1 MITKTVQAVLLCMSL
16 LISSC
21 SVVQQLSV
29 TDEQLHPRA
38 LDLPPATV
46 TEAPNGEL
54 VLQNL
59 GANANVNVTYPAI
72 TTGHSVGLRWTG
84 KNVYNAPVQTV
95 GATRPLAFT
104 IPKTTLVQDAG
115 GTGVLTYSVGVGG
128 DPLEISQPRAIK
140 VIGTP
145 APGGD
150 YPKPAM
156 PAAPNG
162 KLDLATMGATAPVT
176 ATYPGITSGHNVG
189 MRWKGKSQYDAPL
202 QTVGATRPLTFEIP
216 KAEVAKDVGGTAVLT
231 YSVGI
236 GNDPLK
242 ISEPLSIEVI
252 NALPSDGAA
261 IAAALNARYTDTRA
275 SCPGNT
281 PAYYCN
287 GVVIRGTQ
295 NGNFDPWNPS
305 AGAIAVGGTSFS
317 YMRVDANVTPIRD
330 SGLIFTSQEKAI
342 ATNKI
347 VEYLCIYVHN
357 ASTSGNTRDK
367 GCGMR
372 PRSNIA
378 ADLSSCASINV
389 RTLAQWS
396 AHAATLPG
404 AAYQCSLSTQDA
416 SQFQVSIQARANI
429 NFPYKTAWNEVM
441 IATWPPD
448 IGNRLP
454 IEAFWW
460 NTAKASVAEAKAY
473 QTKFK
478 NKTGLWVPVIRV
490 DVAQLNGRPFSYNAA
505 DQAVQP

>member
-1 MITKTVQAVLLCMSL
+1 MTAHTHKTTVLCLCL

-59 GANANVNVTYPAI
+59 GANANVKVTYPVI
-72 TTGHSVGLRWTG
+72 NNGHNVGLRWTG
-84 KNVYNAPVQTV
+84 KTTYNAPVQTV

-104 IPKTTLVQDAG
+104 IPKTTIAQDAG
-115 GTGVLTYSVGVGG
+115 GTGVLTYSVGVG
-128 DPLEISQPRAIK
+128 DNPLEISQPRPIK

-162 KLDLATMGATAPVT
+162 KLDLATMGATVSVT
-176 ATYPGITSGHNVG
+176 ATYPGITNGHNVG
-189 MRWKGKSQYDAPL
+189 MRWKGKSQYEAPL
-202 QTVGATRPLTFEIP
+202 QTVGAIRPLTFEIP

-242 ISEPLSIEVI
+242 ISDPLAIEVI

-305 AGAIAVGGTSFS
+305 AGAIALGGTSFS
-317 YMRVDANVTPIRD
+317 YMRVDANVTPARN

-342 ATNKI
+342 AANKI

-357 ASTSGNTRDK
+357 ASTSGNMRDK

-396 AHAATLPG
+396 AHAATLPN